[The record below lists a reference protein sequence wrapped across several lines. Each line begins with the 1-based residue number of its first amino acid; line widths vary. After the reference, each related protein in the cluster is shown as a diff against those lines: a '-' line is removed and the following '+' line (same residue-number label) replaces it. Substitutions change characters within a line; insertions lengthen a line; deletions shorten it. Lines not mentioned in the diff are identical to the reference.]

1 MTPFYRRLPNVPG
14 FGIET
19 TADKVGIGVAA
30 GAAAALAA
38 HGILRAAKGKCC
50 EKSEPEEKEEK

>member
-19 TADKVGIGVAA
+19 TADKIGLGI
-30 GAAAALAA
+30 AAATAVSFAA
-38 HGILRAAKGKCC
+38 HGVVSAFRHDDESEGAK
-50 EKSEPEEKEEK
+50 ED